1 MQVRNV
7 VLGIALW
14 GASVSAPA
22 QWINQPTP
30 GTPRTKDGKPI
41 LTAPAPRRE
50 GKPDLSGVWEVESS
64 PRKEVEKML
73 APRRRKRLRRRRPLQ
88 IFPEFFLRL
97 SLPP

>member
-1 MQVRNV
+1 MHFRNV
-7 VLGIALW
+7 SIFITLLA
-14 GASVSAPA
+14 ASVSAPA

-64 PRKEVEKML
+64 PRKEVEM
-73 APRRRKRLRRRRPLQ
+73 RRRPGV
-88 IFPEFFLRL
+88 
-97 SLPP
+97 